1 MIKEELNEEGD
12 ESQHSLEYS
21 QMTQSVAYR
30 SSNIQ
35 IDNNYRSQK
44 LNDNQFQGRDKGS
57 VCKHLLMR

>member
-1 MIKEELNEEGD
+1 VIKEELNEEGD

-44 LNDNQFQGRDKGS
+44 LNDN
-57 VCKHLLMR
+57 